1 MIRLERVSH
10 AFDGRIVLQDLSL
23 ELTERRIGV
32 IGANGSGKST
42 FARLLNG
49 LIVPT
54 SGRVTVDDLDTATAG
69 RQVRRQV
76 GFVFQNPD
84 TQIVMPTVAE
94 DVAFGLKPLKLTPAQ
109 TTERVQAALA
119 AFGLASEA
127 ERPAHL
133 LSGGQKQLL
142 ALASV
147 MVMNPAWIVFDEPTT
162 LLDLRNRK
170 RVEAAIAALPQNVVH
185 ITHDLESLAAY
196 DRVLVFDAGR
206 LVADAPPH
214 SAIAT
219 YRTLMA

>member
-54 SGRVTVDDLDTATAG
+54 SGRVTVDGLDTATAG
-69 RQVRRQV
+69 RQVRRHV

-94 DVAFGLKPLKLTPAQ
+94 DVAFGLKPLKLTPAETAQ
-109 TTERVQAALA
+109 RVQAALA
-119 AFGLASEA
+119 AFGLASDA
-127 ERPAHL
+127 ERPAHV

-147 MVMNPAWIVFDEPTT
+147 MVMSPTWIVFDEPTT

-170 RVEAAIAALPQNVVH
+170 RVEAAIAALPQSVVH
-185 ITHDLESLAAY
+185 ITHDLESLTAY
-196 DRVLVFDAGR
+196 DRVLVFEAGR
-206 LVADAPPH
+206 LVADAPPE

-219 YRTLMA
+219 YRALMA

>member
-10 AFDGRIVLQDLSL
+10 AFDSRIVLTDLSL

-49 LIVPT
+49 LIVPKK
-54 SGRVTVDDLDTATAG
+54 GRVWVDGLDTASDG
-69 RQVRRQV
+69 RKVRGRV

-94 DVAFGLKPLKLTPAQ
+94 DIAFGLKPLKLPAAD
-109 TTERVQAALA
+109 EAARVAAALD
-119 AFGLASEA
+119 AFGLGTEA

-142 ALASV
+142 ALAAV
-147 MVMNPAWIVFDEPTT
+147 MVMRPSWIIFDEPTT
-162 LLDLRNRK
+162 LLDLRNK
-170 RVEAAIAALPQNVVH
+170 ARVTHAMAALDVSIVH
-185 ITHDLESLAAY
+185 VTHDLDQLDGY
-196 DRVLVFDAGR
+196 DRVLVFHDGR
-206 LVADAPPH
+206 LAADAPPVE
-214 SAIAT
+214 AIAR
-219 YRTLMA
+219 YRALMA